1 MSVNII
7 IPARYASTRFPGKP
21 LVLIQ
26 GKPMIQHVYEK
37 ASQANADKVVVATD
51 DERILNCVL
60 SFGGRAVMTS
70 PTLPSGT
77 DRCGEAARLLK
88 LGSDDVIVNV
98 QGDEPF
104 ITKEVINL
112 LISKFD
118 NPQVSI
124 ATLTTPIT
132 NPAEIND
139 PNKVKLVFDKND
151 RAIYFSRYSIPYLRN
166 KEQVN
171 QYTFYKHIGIYAY
184 RHQTLQEL
192 IKLPESTLEKCE
204 KLEQLRWIEN
214 GYSIYVSECQYNGI
228 GIDTPE
234 DLHLINKDK

>member
-21 LVLIQ
+21 LVLIK
-26 GKPMIQHVYEK
+26 GKPMIQHVFEQ
-37 ASQANADKVVVATD
+37 ASKANADKVVVATD
-51 DERILNCVL
+51 DVRIQNCVL
-60 SFGGRAVMTS
+60 SFGGNAVMTS
-70 PTLPSGT
+70 PDLPSGT
-77 DRCGEAARLLK
+77 DRCGEAARLLN
-88 LGSDDVIVNV
+88 LGKNDVVVNV

-104 ITKEVINL
+104 ITKDVINL

-118 NPQVSI
+118 NPQVDI
-124 ATLTTPIT
+124 ATLTTPIVSEL
-132 NPAEIND
+132 EIDD

-151 RAIYFSRYSIPYLRN
+151 KAIYFSRYCIPYLRN
-166 KEQVN
+166 KEQVKP
-171 QYTFYKHIGIYAY
+171 TFYKHIGIYAY
-184 RHQTLQEL
+184 RQQILQEL
-192 IKLPESTLEKCE
+192 IKLPESMLEKCE

-234 DLHLINKDK
+234 DLHLINNE